1 MTLIRHTN
9 SNISKIFL
17 FSFIIYFVRTITCP
31 QLIGIW
37 DLESYPTPPLLTYG
51 RDHHSIRV
59 NIIDVTQTSI
69 NIHTRQVNKHRH
81 FALINLCV
89 SDWGSRF
96 FWCGRG
102 KRIGLD
108 FTFFLRCEP
117 SIISVPDRTAR
128 NCLQVKFL
136 YVSDWGLDWIGGP
149 WILGDHVFP
158 RYWDDEK
165 KSQTIK
171 CFWLHV
177 SCSYL
182 CTQFFDVITTRFN
195 GYD

>member
-17 FSFIIYFVRTITCP
+17 FSFIISFVRTITCP

-51 RDHHSIRV
+51 RDHHSIIV

-69 NIHTRQVNKHRH
+69 NIHTRQVTKHRH

-96 FWCGRG
+96 FWCGCG

-108 FTFFLRCEP
+108 FAFSWDVSHQSFLFLIGRLGIACKSNYICEW
-117 SIISVPDRTAR
+117 
-128 NCLQVKFL
+128 L
-136 YVSDWGLDWIGGP
+136 SDGLDRIGGS
-149 WILGDHVFP
+149 WILGDHEFP
-158 RYWDDEK
+158 RYWDYE
-165 KSQTIK
+165 KSQTIQW
-171 CFWLHV
+171 FLLHV
-177 SCSYL
+177 SWSYL
-182 CTQFFDVITTRFN
+182 CAQCFDEITTRFN